1 MVIAVISVLKKSA
14 LMLMPE
20 GTVLTSSSIN
30 VIRHVAGARIISDDV
45 TYEILMT
52 SLKLRNL
59 L

>member
-20 GTVLTSSSIN
+20 GTVSTSSSID
-30 VIRHVAGARIISDDV
+30 VIRHVAGARIINDDV
-45 TYEILMT
+45 ISEIVMT
-52 SLKLRNL
+52 SLLRNL